1 MQVTRLDYGT
11 MPTPTKTSQGYLKAP
26 CYATRAGIFVY
37 RNNDGSV
44 RRELRPPEEVFDAES
59 MKTLAGVPVT
69 DDHPPCLLDCNNTAN
84 FAKGFT
90 GDMVSKVDE
99 FIEIPLTVTSAD
111 LIAAIETKEKI
122 ETSCGYMA
130 ELDESPGVWNGQKYD
145 AIQRKIRYNHLAIV
159 PKGRAGSDVKI
170 RIDSAGVQLSD
181 NFIEGFCMTKLKID
195 DVDFE
200 LSEPV
205 ANAVTAKFK
214 KDAMS
219 IEELTASIAALQ
231 AEVEKLKGE
240 KEGMEIELDAC
251 GTEKKKLM
259 DALESTKMD
268 SEKIHAA
275 AMARV
280 GLIKIAEKAI
290 PTIKL
295 DALSNKEIKVEVIKS
310 RKPEFKA
317 DALSDAYIDGLF
329 EGLNQSESRID
340 ALNGVINETK
350 GKPSDNIDARAKSME
365 SDKNAW
371 KSK

>member
-11 MPTPTKTSQGYLKAP
+11 MPNPTKTAQGYLKAP
-26 CYATRAGIFVY
+26 CFATRAGIFLY
-37 RNNDGSV
+37 RNEDGSV
-44 RRELRPPEEVFDAES
+44 RRELRPPEEVFDSES

-69 DDHPPCLLDCNNTAN
+69 DDHPPCMLDCNNTAN

-90 GDMVSKVDE
+90 GDLVSKVDD
-99 FIEIPLTVTSAD
+99 FIEIPLTITSAD
-111 LIAAIETKEKI
+111 LIAAVETKEKI

-130 ELDESPGVWNGQKYD
+130 ELEEMPGIWNGQKYD

-170 RIDSAGVQLSD
+170 RIDSAGVQLSE
-181 NFIEGFCMTKLKID
+181 NFIEGFCMTKLKIE

-219 IEELTASIAALQ
+219 IEELTALVSALQ
-231 AEVEKLKGE
+231 AEIEKLKGE
-240 KEGMEIELDAC
+240 KEGMEIEMDGCKKQLDEC
-251 GTEKKKLM
+251 KKEM
-259 DALESTKMD
+259 TDAKMD

-275 AMARV
+275 AMARLN
-280 GLIKIAEKAI
+280 LIKAAEKAI
-290 PTIKL
+290 PTVKL
-295 DALSNKEIKVEVIKS
+295 DSLSNKEIKIEVIKS
-310 RKPEFKA
+310 KKPDFKF
-317 DALSDAYIDGLF
+317 DGVSEHFIDGMF

-340 ALNGVINETK
+340 ALNSAINDSK
-350 GKPSDNIDARAKSME
+350 GKPNVDARTKSME
-365 SDKNAW
+365 TDKNAW
-371 KSK
+371 KS